1 MDNFLCILAQN
12 LKWVA
17 ALTVVKKI
25 LFYLIFCLLRSLVSH
40 MQNDKIQIRKS
51 LNLGH
56 PSGHLCRCQS
66 TAKTTT
72 DWNAN
77 CYR

>member
-1 MDNFLCILAQN
+1 MDIFLCSWVQN

-17 ALTVVKKI
+17 ALMVVKKI

-51 LNLGH
+51 LNSEH
-56 PSGHLCRCQS
+56 PIVEALHVVADGIF
-66 TAKTTT
+66 
-72 DWNAN
+72 D
-77 CYR
+77 YG